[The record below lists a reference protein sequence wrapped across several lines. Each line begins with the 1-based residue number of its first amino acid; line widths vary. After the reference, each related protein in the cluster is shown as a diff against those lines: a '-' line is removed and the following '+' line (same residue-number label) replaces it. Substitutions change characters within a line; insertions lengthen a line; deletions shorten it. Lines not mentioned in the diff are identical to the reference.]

1 MRMSNARRTPING
14 NTTEKTYL
22 DPVVLRQMTEQ
33 THHKRNLAIR
43 EGFAWL
49 RDRLTVRLHRSPGR
63 WIERL
68 G

>member
-1 MRMSNARRTPING
+1 MNC

-22 DPVVLRQMTEQ
+22 DPVVLRQMTERAQ
-33 THHKRNLAIR
+33 HERNLAIR

-49 RDRLTVRLHRSPGR
+49 RDRLTVRWHRSPGR